1 MPKIVDHEEYRK
13 ELLEKCFNLF
23 CQNGYQKVSMR
34 AIAKEIGV
42 STGTLYHYFSSK
54 EKILEEMVPWAI
66 ETNIGAFIRGARDD
80 LSLQERLQTLAD
92 FWVDSGDFYQ
102 NLILLVIDMVRSGAL
117 PSEEVFLHFSH
128 AYSLGIAQTLDVS
141 ISFSKVVFVHLLGI
155 VFHSTVTPQQF
166 NYKAEI
172 AILQKILG
180 ELLKAG
186 EVSESSFIE
195 KMLQNGQK
203 KD

>member
-1 MPKIVDHEEYRK
+1 
-13 ELLEKCFNLF
+13 
-23 CQNGYQKVSMR
+23 MR
-34 AIAKEIGV
+34 AIAKEVGV

-66 ETNIGAFIRGARDD
+66 ETNIGAYMRGSSDD

-102 NLILLVIDMVRSGAL
+102 NLIPLFIDMVRSGNL
-117 PSEEVFLHFSH
+117 PSEEVFSHFSH

-155 VFHSTVTPQQF
+155 VLHFTVTPQQF

-195 KMLQNGQK
+195 KMIQNEQK